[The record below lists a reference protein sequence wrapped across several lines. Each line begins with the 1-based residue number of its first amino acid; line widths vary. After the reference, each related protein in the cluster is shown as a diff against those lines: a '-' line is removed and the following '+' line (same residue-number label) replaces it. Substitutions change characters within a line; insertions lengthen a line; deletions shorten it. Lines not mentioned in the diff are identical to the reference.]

1 MGLIGLYA
9 ERRMLNPS
17 GHNHDSS
24 NVDLTSQDLL
34 SSAGYGADEEHST
47 HRRGAEWPAPKEAL
61 QGSELIHARRSTIM
75 IRPMC
80 WGQ

>member
-1 MGLIGLYA
+1 MGLISLYA
-9 ERRMLNPS
+9 ERRTLNS
-17 GHNHDSS
+17 SDHNHDSS

-34 SSAGYGADEEHST
+34 SSSGYVADEEHST
-47 HRRGAEWPAPKEAL
+47 YRHAAEWPAPKEAL
-61 QGSELIHARRSTIM
+61 QGSELIHACCSTIM